1 MARSEPNHTLV
12 IYTREPDGHDKQE
25 PGANMTTS
33 PVMRWLAEGLPLTLL
48 CDLVSTA
55 DPDSAA
61 IMSVERPTG
70 DPIWQDAAATKTA
83 WRQAASE

>member
-1 MARSEPNHTLV
+1 MVDTHN
-12 IYTREPDGHDKQE
+12 E

-48 CDLVSTA
+48 CDLASTA

-61 IMSVERPTG
+61 INMRERPVN
-70 DPIWQDAAATKTA
+70 DAIWEDAAQVREA
-83 WRQAASE
+83 WLKAASE